1 MAELPGF
8 TKEERIIF
16 GFEIVAL
23 EKKYIEKAST
33 KESDSFMKKKEKL
46 KRERIEFLQSLEK

>member
-1 MAELPGF
+1 MPELLGF

-16 GFEIVAL
+16 GFDIVEL

-33 KESDSFMKKKEKL
+33 KESDSFMKKKERL
-46 KRERIEFLQSLEK
+46 KKERLEFLESLER